1 MAKVKFTSIVSEI
14 RGKLRGDVFKG
25 YKQGFSLQN
34 KANPPFSNTQRQ
46 SDTRALLVYLTG
58 IFAALTE
65 EEQSLWQIYGSVLI
79 PPISARN
86 AYVKLNLPI
95 LAAPD
100 SGYTIR
106 LAPPPEP
113 LVVLPPSQLIYWPN
127 EDGSH
132 QLFWSPPED
141 LNTACSLWA
150 ARLPGYSFLNRERWI
165 YVGST
170 LNTSPTR
177 LIDNPFLI
185 DVPIVFRARTLSPYG
200 TTSFFPPRIRIEP
213 RVLSYFDRCEIL
225 DARFSGNWA
234 LFEMSSDKIEGNF
247 AYHMVFS
254 GEPGEVVE
262 FQYIFDPPLDWSDY
276 KTLNFL
282 MRSIAALDPSAAPR
296 LIISSLR
303 NGNTITE
310 TYSFTLATNVWKYL
324 SFELPMPSIVPGSF
338 NIEAVSKVMIRIT
351 HAYPEGETS
360 DILFDHVHLDA
371 GVSDYVP
378 PPPPPPPSGWDLS
391 TAVYDDINFGV
402 SGESTAPTGG
412 FFSPDGSIMYVLD
425 LDLHT
430 VFQYS
435 LSSPWDI
442 STASY
447 TGNKFQTGAEAVSP
461 YGIFFKPDGTK
472 MYILEI
478 TTMSVYQYSLVTPWD
493 ISTASYDSV
502 SFSVAGQVAAGYD
515 LFFNDG
521 GSKMYVVDVT
531 STKVF
536 QYTLSTPWDIS
547 TASYDSIFVNV
558 GGQATYPHGLFFK
571 PDGTKMYIVDYDSL
585 NVYQYTLSTPWVVSS
600 AIYDSVSFSVA
611 TQAPQ
616 PYGLF
621 FKVVGT
627 KMYILDADTLAVY
640 QYSLS

>member
-46 SDTRALLVYLTG
+46 SDTRALLVYLSG

-79 PPISARN
+79 PPIAARN

-106 LAPPPEP
+106 LTPPPEP

-132 QLFWSPPED
+132 QLFWAPPED
-141 LNTACSLWA
+141 LDTACSLWS
-150 ARLPGYSFLNRERWI
+150 ARLPGYSLLNRERWI

-170 LNTSPTR
+170 LNTTPTR

-185 DVPIVFRARTLSPYG
+185 DVPIVFRVRTLSPYG

-213 RVLSYFDRCEIL
+213 RVLNYFDRCESL
-225 DARFSGNWA
+225 DPRFSGNWV
-234 LFEMSSDKIEGNF
+234 LFDMTTDKIEGNF
-247 AYHMVFS
+247 AYFMRFGGAFDQFAS
-254 GEPGEVVE
+254 FG
-262 FQYIFDPPLDWSDY
+262 YSFDPVLDWSEF
-276 KTLNFL
+276 KTLNIL
-282 MRSIAALDPSAAPR
+282 LKSNRALPTTGYAR
-296 LIISSLR
+296 LLIISKR
-303 NGNTITE
+303 NNNLIPEIYSIILPLNT
-310 TYSFTLATNVWKYL
+310 WKYH
-324 SFELPMPSIVPGSF
+324 SFVLPMPSAVPGTF
-338 NIEAVSKVMIRIT
+338 NIEQIQIVRFDIYQ
-351 HAYPEGETS
+351 AYPIGEETE
-360 DILFDHVHLDA
+360 IQMDHVHLEQ
-371 GVSDYVP
+371 GESKYSP

-391 TAVYDDINFGV
+391 TAVYDDIVFGV
-402 SGESTAPTGG
+402 SGESTVPWGI
-412 FFSPDGSIMYVLD
+412 FFSPNGSIMYILD
-425 LDLHT
+425 LTLHT
-430 VFQYS
+430 IFQYS
-435 LSSPWDI
+435 LSTPWDI

-447 TGNKFQTGAEAVSP
+447 SGNKFTTGSEAASP
-461 YGIFFKPDGTK
+461 SGIFFRNNGTK

-478 TTMSVYQYSLVTPWD
+478 TTFSVYQYSLVTPWD
-493 ISTASYDSV
+493 ISTAVYDSV
-502 SFSVAGQVAAGYD
+502 SFSMAGIVASDYD
-515 LFFNDG
+515 LFFKPD

-531 STKVF
+531 PTKVF
-536 QYTLSTPWDIS
+536 QFTLSTPWDIS

-585 NVYQYTLSTPWVVSS
+585 NVYQYTLSTPWVISS

-627 KMYILDADTLAVY
+627 KMYILDANTLAVY